1 MAIVMGVLPQF
12 FLKPM
17 ESPVEGIIKQVHRQP
32 GFARQAAPPP
42 AVPPLPAKTERAA
55 VPGASN

>member
-1 MAIVMGVLPQF
+1 VLPQF

-32 GFARQAAPPP
+32 GFARQVERPQPLPPP
-42 AVPPLPAKTERAA
+42 SHPVKTERSEA
-55 VPGASN
+55 GASN